1 MANDFKTPSA
11 IANEAITQLENELV
25 LGNKVHA
32 DYSKEFTKVG
42 ESIQIRKPTQYLGQ
56 DDNLDITGYR
66 EDVEQATS
74 TIEMNKTVTIPIKIG
89 AKERT
94 LDFDRWN
101 EDVIQPA
108 VIKMRDRIETELA
121 SLYSSLYYFT
131 GTPGTV
137 PSTFK
142 ALGAGGSIMTDG
154 SVPNSGRFAV
164 HGTDASLE
172 LADGLKG
179 VYVQSKAKTAF
190 EEAMIG
196 RYAKFDNYES
206 VHAPTHTVGAHGGTP
221 LVNGASQNVTYA
233 ASKQT
238 WTQTLVTDGWTNST
252 TGVLKA
258 GDVFTIAGVFAVNP
272 VSKQS
277 TGRLQTFVV
286 RADANSGA
294 TTGPASLTVSPPII
308 ADGAYQTVS
317 AAPADNAPITV
328 VSGAAGTSYKQSLL
342 LHPKAFALVTRPLD
356 IPANQGLKTS
366 TKTGNRVTIS
376 VSEFVDGNTLDQT
389 VRLDM
394 LFGVKAIDPRLGAR
408 LTN

>member
-1 MANDFKTPSA
+1 MPNDFKTPSA
-11 IANEAITQLENELV
+11 IANEAIMQLENELV

-32 DYSKEFTKVG
+32 DYSQEFTKVG
-42 ESIQIRKPTQYLGQ
+42 SSIQIRKPTQYLGQ
-56 DDNLDITGYR
+56 DDDLDITGYR
-66 EDVEQATS
+66 EDIEQATT

-89 AKERT
+89 ALERT

-101 EDVIQPA
+101 EDVIKPA

-121 SLYSSLYYFT
+121 SLYSDLYYFT

-137 PSTFK
+137 PGTFR
-142 ALGAGGSIMTDG
+142 ALGAGGAILTDG
-154 SVPNSGRFAV
+154 AVPNSGRFAI

-172 LADGLKG
+172 LADGLKN
-179 VYVQSKAKTAF
+179 VYVQGKAKTAF

-221 LVNGASQNVTYA
+221 LINGASQNVTYA

-238 WTQTLVTDGWTNST
+238 WTQTLVTNGWTNST
-252 TGVLKA
+252 TGVLKK
-258 GDVFTIAGVFAVNP
+258 GDTFTIGGVFAVNP
-272 VSKQS
+272 VSKES

-286 RADANSGA
+286 KEDANSGA
-294 TTGPASLTVSPPII
+294 STGPATLTISPPII
-308 ADGAYQTVS
+308 VDGAYQTVS
-317 AAPADNAPITV
+317 AAPADDAPIAV
-328 VSGAAGTSYKQSLL
+328 KSGIAGNSYKQSLL

-356 IPANQGLKTS
+356 IPAGRGLKTS

-394 LFGVKAIDPRLGAR
+394 LFGTKAIDPRLGLR